1 MKWPSAIEVY
11 SQLSRVS
18 TYFYGQNSKI
28 NRCSVDFSTQHEF
41 LIGRYVPLFLI
52 SQKKTLLISNLKLE
66 LDIALFARIY
76 GVI

>member
-1 MKWPSAIEVY
+1 MKWPSAIEVC
-11 SQLSRVS
+11 SQLG

-41 LIGRYVPLFLI
+41 LIGRYVPSFLI
-52 SQKKTLLISNLKLE
+52 SQKKKTLLISNLKLE
-66 LDIALFARIY
+66 LDIALFATIY